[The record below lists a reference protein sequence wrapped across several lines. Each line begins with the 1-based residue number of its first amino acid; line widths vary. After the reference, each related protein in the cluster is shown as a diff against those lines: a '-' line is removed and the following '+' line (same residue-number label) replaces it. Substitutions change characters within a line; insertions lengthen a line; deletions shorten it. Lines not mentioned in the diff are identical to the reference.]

1 MIEVIIMAYYECSKP
16 SKKYSIRCDLTYGQT
31 YYTRHHYMQ
40 LYINDNPVAKT
51 GTLWNDENDLSGS
64 ISYELST

>member
-1 MIEVIIMAYYECSKP
+1 
-16 SKKYSIRCDLTYGQT
+16 
-31 YYTRHHYMQ
+31 MQ

-64 ISYELST
+64 VSYELST